1 MPTQLLDLPPELVEH
16 ILALLAHQDAS
27 SLPACRQTCRAL
39 NTTIEQS
46 QLVRYIERTALLGV
60 YDPLVPITDVFAG
73 TSEAVDGT
81 STANTMTNMTIPERA
96 AALEAWNEAWS
107 ALDDVL
113 FRRKPDLRVAMPSRD
128 ELQKGRMAEVVGVT
142 GSRKFATT
150 PTTTS
155 TAAVRGPEAEA
166 ELLDHQRRWWDEGP
180 ENEWHCH
187 FSFGPWFVA
196 AAREGP
202 GVRAG
207 YSYLDVYGSLGA
219 AAEASSKS
227 KGMGASSTGADCEDE
242 EGEEGLRWTTINV
255 PVRNIVVFAL
265 STELDL
271 AVAISC
277 VPPTPHSIPF
287 LVSYH
292 HHHLIIKKLM
302 GKHNKQT
309 KHKLQCQG
317 RSQRGYDNESFGG
330 APVALPR
337 WDAASV
343 RRGADDT
350 CERDRC
356 VGTQYGADAGA
367 RGVYPAL
374 DRRAR

>member
-1 MPTQLLDLPPELVEH
+1 MPTQLLDLPPELVEQ

-39 NTTIEQS
+39 NATIEQS

-60 YDPLVPITDVFAG
+60 YDPLVPITDAFGG
-73 TSEAVDGT
+73 TGEAVDGT
-81 STANTMTNMTIPERA
+81 STAITTMTNMTIPERA

-113 FRRKPDLRVAMPSRD
+113 FTRKPDLRVAMPSRD
-128 ELQKGRMAEVVGVT
+128 ELQKGRTAEVVGVT
-142 GSRKFATT
+142 GSRKFAT
-150 PTTTS
+150 PTTS
-155 TAAVRGPEAEA
+155 TAAAAATAGVRGPEAEAEA
-166 ELLDHQRRWWDEGP
+166 ELLDHQRRWWDDGP

-219 AAEASSKS
+219 AAAS
-227 KGMGASSTGADCEDE
+227 KGIGASSTGANCED

-277 VPPTPHSIPF
+277 VPSLHSIF
-287 LVSYH
+287 GFISSSSSSSSSSSYH
-292 HHHLIIKKLM
+292 K
-302 GKHNKQT
+302 N
-309 KHKLQCQG
+309 
-317 RSQRGYDNESFGG
+317 
-330 APVALPR
+330 
-337 WDAASV
+337 
-343 RRGADDT
+343 
-350 CERDRC
+350 
-356 VGTQYGADAGA
+356 
-367 RGVYPAL
+367 
-374 DRRAR
+374 